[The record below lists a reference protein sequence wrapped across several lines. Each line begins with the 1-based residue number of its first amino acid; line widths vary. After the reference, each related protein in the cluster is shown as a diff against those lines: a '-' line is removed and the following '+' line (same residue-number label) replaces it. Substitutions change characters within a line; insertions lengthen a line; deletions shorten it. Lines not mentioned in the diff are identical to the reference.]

1 MKEII
6 IVMAI
11 VIFYIFSMYKKFQ
24 KQQRQQAAKRK
35 MQQQAPQAPTFGDL
49 LDEVFAPKQEVEHR
63 PEPEPEVEREPV
75 YSSRPEPVRP
85 QQPQRPR
92 YNPEPA
98 APRHFSYDENISAE
112 GFSYDTDTSSK
123 RGIETLMNAA
133 DENQEENTPILSFEP
148 EELYKGFIYSEVFKN
163 PYNQ

>member
-1 MKEII
+1 MEDII
-6 IVMAI
+6 IVFAI
-11 VIFYIFSMYKKFQ
+11 IGFYIFLMYKKFQ

-35 MQQQAPQAPTFGDL
+35 MQPQAPAAPTLEDVLGDI
-49 LDEVFAPKQEVEHR
+49 FNTK
-63 PEPEPEVEREPV
+63 PEVEREAA
-75 YSSRPEPVRP
+75 PEPACEPAYSQRTEQSRP
-85 QQPQRPR
+85 QQPQRPK

-98 APRHFSYDENISAE
+98 APHHFSYDENISAE
-112 GFSYDTDTSSK
+112 GFSYDTDTSAQ
-123 RGIETLMNAA
+123 RGTEILKNTD

>member
-1 MKEII
+1 MEDII
-6 IVMAI
+6 IVFAI
-11 VIFYIFSMYKKFQ
+11 IGFYIFLMYKKFQ

-35 MQQQAPQAPTFGDL
+35 MQPQAPQKPTLGDL
-49 LDEVFAPKQEVEHR
+49 LDDILDPKPEVER
-63 PEPEPEVEREPV
+63 RLEPEPEVAREPV
-75 YSSRPEPVRP
+75 YSSRPESVRP
-85 QQPQRPR
+85 QPQQRPI

-98 APRHFSYDENISAE
+98 VPHHFSYDENISAE
-112 GFSYDTDTSSK
+112 GFSYDTDTSAK
-123 RGIETLMNAA
+123 RGTETLMNAD